1 MSGYRLVERDF
12 DAFFRVPFEQYGA
25 REGYVS
31 PFRSD
36 LERML
41 DGSRNPVF
49 AHPDDI
55 TYYTV
60 LSGERPVGRITA
72 HVHAASNE
80 RFGRASGYFGFFDC
94 ADDRV
99 AARLLLDAAA
109 ERLRARGCREMVGNF
124 NLTAMQ
130 EMGVV
135 VEGHR
140 RPPFLAQHHNPHWI
154 PRLLRENGLQPD
166 FPMTSWRLD
175 LGRCDPDALLGP
187 RQRELLELPGLEL
200 RPVRRRGFRHAME
213 GVRVLFNRAFDENPH
228 FVPLT
233 PREFQLQASQMIWVL
248 DSRIAHMLLLHGE
261 IVGVIACLPDVNPLL
276 RATGS
281 RLRWSTPLHYL
292 GFRRGR
298 TRASLVFGAVA
309 PEMQNRGAAALL
321 LHAALVGMRRAG
333 YEELGITWIS
343 DTNTP
348 SLRQMEKVGAEPL
361 HRLNLFR
368 KGLQ

>member
-1 MSGYRLVERDF
+1 VTGYRLVERDF
-12 DAFFRVPFEQYGA
+12 GSFFRVPFEQYGA
-25 REGYVS
+25 CERYVS
-31 PFRSD
+31 PLRSD

-49 AHPDDI
+49 VDPEDI

-60 LSGERPVGRITA
+60 LGGEKPMGRITA

-99 AARLLLDAAA
+99 AAKLLLDAAA
-109 ERLRARGCREMVGNF
+109 DRLRAHGCDEMVGNF

-135 VEGHR
+135 VEGHQ
-140 RPPFLAQHHNPHWI
+140 RPPFLAQHHNPAWI
-154 PRLLRENGLQPD
+154 PRLLCENGLRPD

-175 LGRCDPDALLGP
+175 VTLSDPEKLLGP
-187 RQRELLELPGLEL
+187 HQRQLLALPGLEV
-200 RPVRRRGFRHAME
+200 RPVRRLGFRRTMD
-213 GVRVLFNRAFDENPH
+213 RIRLLYNRAFDQNPH

-233 PREFQLQASQMIWVL
+233 PEEFEFQASQMLWVL
-248 DSRIAHMLLLHGE
+248 DSRIAHTLLLDGE
-261 IVGVIACLPDVNPLL
+261 MVGVIACLPDVNPLL

-281 RLRWSTPLHYL
+281 RLRLSTPLHYL

-298 TRASLVFGAVA
+298 RRASLVFGAVA

-321 LHAALVGMRRAG
+321 LHATLVGMRRAG

-343 DTNTP
+343 DANTP
-348 SLRQMEKVGAEPL
+348 SLRQMQKVGAEPL

-368 KGLQ
+368 RPLR